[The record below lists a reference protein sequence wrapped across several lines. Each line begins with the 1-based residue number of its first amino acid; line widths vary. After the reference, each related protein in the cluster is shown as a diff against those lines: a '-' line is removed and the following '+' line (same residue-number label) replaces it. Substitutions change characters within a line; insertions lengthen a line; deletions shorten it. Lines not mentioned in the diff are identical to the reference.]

1 MEENASPRPRVSRWV
16 LRRHPDFARL
26 WAAKAVSQ
34 VGDGAALI
42 ALVIYVQ
49 QTEGTGVAGR
59 PGPRSAGC

>member
-1 MEENASPRPRVSRWV
+1 M